1 LFARGYRSGDLA
13 EVLLLL
19 CIFFW
24 FRDLLELQHF
34 GEVRTRSRSNREEE
48 LGPAAEEKT
57 RRKRWRRQQKKRE
70 EEEEEGF
77 CCDFFCF
84 EARDSGV

>member
-1 LFARGYRSGDLA
+1 VYL
-13 EVLLLL
+13 
-19 CIFFW
+19 FW
-24 FRDLLELQHF
+24 FRDLLELEHF
-34 GEVRTRSRSNREEE
+34 GKVRTRSRSNREEE

-70 EEEEEGF
+70 EEEGF

-84 EARDSGV
+84 EARVSGV

>member
-1 LFARGYRSGDLA
+1 VYL
-13 EVLLLL
+13 
-19 CIFFW
+19 FW
-24 FRDLLELQHF
+24 FRDLLELEHF

-70 EEEEEGF
+70 EEEGF
-77 CCDFFCF
+77 SCDFFCF
-84 EARDSGV
+84 EARVSGV